1 MLIETNDKRLNSII
15 EILNITTQ
23 GNSIMEAKDS
33 ILPTLVDILKLKRIS
48 IGVLNAGSIDTMRII
63 YTDFKTEFH
72 KKYGIETDY
81 LKSKNSFDIP
91 IDVYPDIIKAHI
103 IENRGY
109 LYIDNLKTRDY
120 DYAELKQMIGDKYNG
135 IAIFPIVSDD
145 RCLGIISCYLSDGE
159 SLKEEDIELTLQICK
174 VLALMIEIYRK
185 NEIISSIEKKNKEF
199 AEALKIQRQ
208 LMSLNNISFFSGARI
223 SFNYQIGC
231 ENNNMDSLKSRL
243 GGDYY
248 EAIKLNESKAL
259 LFFADVMG
267 HGVMSN
273 YFVPLLKGM
282 FKMIAKGPDVSPAKI
297 LTNVSRLIYSDL
309 DSAGMFITGRVML
322 VDFEKNTICSANA
335 GHTVPLL
342 YSYEKDLIAY
352 LDKDKGKPL
361 GVDSE
366 YEYEEHTYI
375 MDSEAVLFMYTDG
388 IYENTNING
397 QSYKESNI
405 IEILKANK
413 YSDSEMICN
422 DILEAIKT
430 FIINRDD
437 DEVDDMMIVLIKN
450 F

>member
-1 MLIETNDKRLNSII
+1 MSTEINDKRLNSII
-15 EILNITTQ
+15 EILNITAQ
-23 GNSIMEAKDS
+23 GKGIMEAKDS

-48 IGVLNAGSIDTMRII
+48 IGVLNVGSINTMRIL

-91 IDVYPDIIKAHI
+91 IDVYPSIIKESI
-103 IENRGY
+103 LENKCY
-109 LYIDNLKTRDY
+109 FYVEKLDDKNPQHL
-120 DYAELKQMIGDKYNG
+120 ELQLMLGNEYSG
-135 IAIFPIVSDD
+135 FSIFPIVSDNN
-145 RCLGIISCYLSDGE
+145 CLGLISCYLTNDE
-159 SLKEEDIELTLQICK
+159 FLTEDDIELTLQICK
-174 VLALMIEIYRK
+174 VLALTIEIYRK
-185 NEIISSIEKKNKEF
+185 NEIISSVENKNKEF

-208 LMSLNNISFFSGARI
+208 LMSINNISFFSGARI

-231 ENNNMDSLKSRL
+231 DNDNRNKLKSRL

-282 FKMIAKGPDVSPAKI
+282 FKMIVKGSNTSPAKI
-297 LTNVSRLIYSDL
+297 LTDVSRLIYSDL
-309 DSAGMFITGRVML
+309 DSAGMFITCRVMM
-322 VDFEKNTICSANA
+322 VDFEENTICSANA
-335 GHTVPLL
+335 GHTIPLL
-342 YSYEKDLIAY
+342 YSYEKNRISY
-352 LDKDKGKPL
+352 LDEDRGKPL
-361 GVDSE
+361 GVDPE
-366 YEYEEHTYI
+366 YEYEEFTYH

-397 QSYKESNI
+397 QTYKESNI

-437 DEVDDMMIVLIKN
+437 DEIDDMMIVLIKN